1 MLNINEHISIQKM
14 QSPLFNGINVH
25 VLRLDEIHAI
35 VSGNKWFKLQ
45 YYLKQALEKNYT
57 TVATF
62 GGAYSN
68 HIVATAFASAAFGL
82 KSIGII
88 RGEAPK
94 IFSATL
100 NAAKAFGMEL
110 HFVSRTE
117 FENKEHIQQTFN
129 QNYYW
134 INEGGYGIIGMQG
147 ASDILKNYAT
157 QNFTHIVSSCGT
169 GTMLAGLINAALPH
183 QQIVGICALKG
194 YENIENDI
202 RKILPMAKQE
212 FPFTIF
218 HNYHFGGY
226 AKHPKEL
233 IEWMNTLWKQEAVP
247 SDIVYTS
254 KLFYAVHDLCCTN
267 YFSTNDTVLII
278 HSGGLQGN
286 LSLPIN
292 TLSF

>member
-1 MLNINEHISIQKM
+1 MLNIHQNISLQKM
-14 QSPLFNGINVH
+14 QSPLFNGIDVT

-45 YYLKQALEKNYT
+45 YYLKQALEQNYT

-82 KSIGII
+82 KSVGII
-88 RGEAPK
+88 RGEAPE

-100 NAAKAFGMEL
+100 KAAKAFGMEL

-117 FENKEHIQQTFN
+117 FENKELIQQTFN

-147 ASDILKNYAT
+147 LVIFSKNYAT

-169 GTMLAGLINAALPH
+169 GTMLAGLIEFLHCHINRL
-183 QQIVGICALKG
+183 GICALKG
-194 YENIENDI
+194 YENIENAI
-202 RKILPMAKQE
+202 RKILPKQSKN
-212 FPFTIF
+212 FHLQFFTI
-218 HNYHFGGY
+218 
-226 AKHPKEL
+226 
-233 IEWMNTLWKQEAVP
+233 
-247 SDIVYTS
+247 
-254 KLFYAVHDLCCTN
+254 
-267 YFSTNDTVLII
+267 II
-278 HSGGLQGN
+278 LVVMQNILQ
-286 LSLPIN
+286 L
-292 TLSF
+292 